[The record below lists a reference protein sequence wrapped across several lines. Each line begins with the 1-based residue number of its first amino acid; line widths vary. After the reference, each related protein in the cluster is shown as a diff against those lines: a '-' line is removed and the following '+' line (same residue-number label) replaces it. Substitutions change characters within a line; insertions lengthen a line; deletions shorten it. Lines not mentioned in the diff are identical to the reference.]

1 MKRAREPEDELPSE
15 TSLCIDLCLGLL
27 KGGVL
32 RVVWLH
38 QLYALIPNRTLVDR
52 EVEELRRAMGVRLL
66 NTPLGQAIMRADAYI
81 EDLVEN
87 KEEEAVARFEKW
99 LMTADNISL
108 SLAGSS
114 LSSSDVDVLLQLGWL
129 ASRRDV
135 NVQDVY
141 WVSHPG
147 MSKVVTSLLAVR
159 RKVVGMIAR
168 TRYKEMAQ
176 KDLKGK
182 ILGQHLHAETSYYH
196 YDLIG
201 SGCVDVVKTA
211 SGGAVFRATKH

>member
-1 MKRAREPEDELPSE
+1 MKRAREPEDKLPSE

-159 RKVVGMIAR
+159 RKVIGMIAR

-196 YDLIG
+196 YDQIG

-211 SGGAVFRATKH
+211 SGGAVFRAS